1 MPIMCCNTR
10 PSVRAPIARRVRLD
24 APSHAYLAPGAAAR
38 HFGYGYQVWLLPG
51 AERRFVLRGIR
62 GQMIFVDPA
71 TKLVMVHT
79 AVSQDTFDPAAAE
92 TVALWTAVVDQ
103 FGRNGR

>member
-1 MPIMCCNTR
+1 MR
-10 PSVRAPIARRVRLD
+10 PSD
-24 APSHAYLAPGAAAR
+24 AHLAAGSAAR

-71 TKLVMVHT
+71 AKLIMVHT
-79 AVSQDTFDPAAAE
+79 AVSPDTFDPDAAE

-103 FGRNGR
+103 VGRNGR